1 MEFFLFLEPSVLTV
15 QRQEISLLHSLGLIP
30 LNSHLN
36 SALTS
41 LNSIHPNLHRSGR
54 KESKNNKREKLSLTA
69 LLIFPSWCWSYGES
83 VTHKAVCHRQ
93 AFEQEVPSFS
103 KGLKAEIWEL
113 KLPCETCCLYISVL
127 MGKYTLW
134 TRPSLVKANWM

>member
-41 LNSIHPNLHRSGR
+41 LNSKHPNLHRSGR

-69 LLIFPSWCWSYGES
+69 LLIFPS
-83 VTHKAVCHRQ
+83 
-93 AFEQEVPSFS
+93 
-103 KGLKAEIWEL
+103 
-113 KLPCETCCLYISVL
+113 
-127 MGKYTLW
+127 
-134 TRPSLVKANWM
+134 